1 MKKAVKETK
10 KILVSLSNDVTME
23 IVINDAIY
31 MEKYL
36 DQLRST
42 GTLLG
47 LWVNKIE
54 VI

>member
-1 MKKAVKETK
+1 MKKTVNPPK

-23 IVINDAIY
+23 IVINDAVY